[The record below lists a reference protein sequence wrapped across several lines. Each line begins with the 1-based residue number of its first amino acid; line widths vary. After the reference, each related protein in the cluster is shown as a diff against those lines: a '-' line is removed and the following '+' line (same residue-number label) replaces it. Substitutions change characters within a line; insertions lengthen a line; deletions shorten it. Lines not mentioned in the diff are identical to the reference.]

1 MCSRVPEMDPKPDS
15 AAAGRTARAA
25 SCRERLTAHRG
36 RLEQDLAGYA
46 RLERRWSWL
55 RLGAFLACAFVVAP
69 VAVAY
74 NLLFAM
80 AVALPLLAG
89 FRFAVLRHLD
99 WRGKRTS
106 TDRVL
111 AVVAESLHAAVET
124 GRPVRSWQRPD
135 DPEDASI
142 ILPTVIE
149 SGPTWPLTDQE
160 RDDLDL
166 YSQPVG
172 IFGLLNRASTQQGA
186 RRLRD
191 MLDGPCISPG
201 SITGRQAA
209 VRWLA
214 EHETQCIDIMAS
226 ALPMRS
232 QSKRLD
238 VLIKRLHE
246 TTANPHPRASK
257 WIRSFSAFSGLAFL
271 YGLFQ
276 IFSAR
281 YIWIDLL
288 ILLAV
293 FNGLVAF
300 FNRAMLAQLRE
311 SVLPLVELARAL
323 QGVQAVACCA
333 RENLPGET
341 QLKVLKDHLDA
352 VVTRGEIP
360 SLCDKLAWMAL
371 GGPVR
376 GLLNLVVFYDLHVAE
391 AILARFVPHRDI
403 LLEGLAAVA
412 EFEALA
418 SLACFAA
425 ASPVRC
431 YPDLVAETHISIA
444 EGVHPLIGAA
454 DAQGNDVHLTATERM
469 WVVTGPNAA
478 GKSTYLRMV
487 GVNLLL
493 AQVGAAVPARRMT
506 FAPVRLL
513 TDVRIRDDL
522 AKHESYFLS
531 EVRRLRRTI
540 ADTQAYPPLL
550 GLIDEPF
557 RGTNSS
563 ERTAAGIAL
572 LEHLLA
578 SDHLFLMATHE
589 ETLAQTAAA
598 SESAAN
604 YHFHEHLTDGG
615 IVFDYL
621 LRPGPAGTKT
631 AIRILQQEKYPQS
644 LLDRAREL
652 MGP

>member
-1 MCSRVPEMDPKPDS
+1 V
-15 AAAGRTARAA
+15 RT
-25 SCRERLTAHRG
+25 
-36 RLEQDLAGYA
+36 
-46 RLERRWSWL
+46 
-55 RLGAFLACAFVVAP
+55 
-69 VAVAY
+69 
-74 NLLFAM
+74 
-80 AVALPLLAG
+80 
-89 FRFAVLRHLD
+89 
-99 WRGKRTS
+99 WR
-106 TDRVL
+106 
-111 AVVAESLHAAVET
+111 
-124 GRPVRSWQRPD
+124 RPD
-135 DPEDASI
+135 DPEDVSI

-172 IFGLLNRASTQQGA
+172 IFGLLNRTSTQQGA

-191 MLDGPCISPG
+191 MLDGPCISREF
-201 SITGRQAA
+201 ITRRQEA

-232 QSKRLD
+232 QSERLD

-246 TTANPHPRASK
+246 TTSNPHPTASK
-257 WIRSFSAFSGLAFL
+257 WIRTFSAFSGLAFL

-293 FNGLVAF
+293 FNGLVTF
-300 FNRAMLAQLRE
+300 FHRAMLAQLRE

-323 QGVQAVACCA
+323 RAVHGVARCA
-333 RENLPGET
+333 RENLPDET

-352 VVTRGEIP
+352 VATRGEIP

-391 AILARFVPHRDI
+391 AILARFVPNRNI
-403 LLEGLAAVA
+403 LLEGLAAFV

-418 SLACFAA
+418 GLACYSAA
-425 ASPVRC
+425 RPVRC
-431 YPDLVAETHISIA
+431 YPQVASDTQLSIA
-444 EGVHPLIGAA
+444 GGVHPLIAA
-454 DAQGNDVHLTATERM
+454 EDAQANDVHLTNTERM

-493 AQVGAAVPARRMT
+493 AHIGAAVPARQMA

-531 EVRRLRRTI
+531 EVRRLRRMI
-540 ADTQAYPPLL
+540 ADTQTDPPLL

-563 ERTAAGIAL
+563 ERTAAGVAL
-572 LEHLLA
+572 VEHLLA
-578 SDHLFLMATHE
+578 SDHLFLVATHE

-598 SESAAN
+598 SDSAAN
-604 YHFHEHLTDGG
+604 YHFQEHLTEGG

-631 AIRILQQEKYPQS
+631 AIRILEQEKYPQR
-644 LLDRAREL
+644 LLDRARDL
-652 MGP
+652 MRP